1 MFAVN
6 STQLQYLTYTMTDA
20 ALGASIS
27 IVPERGGIVTSWLVG
42 DSSAGTAGAR
52 ELFYMDK
59 ERFTDPALSVRG
71 GIPVLFPICG
81 NLPDNLYSQQGQ
93 TYQLQQH
100 GFARELPWQV
110 VGQQASEQQA
120 SVTVALVS
128 SPATKKVY
136 PFDFR
141 VELEY
146 VFSTNRLEIIQR
158 VTNLTEGVSMPFSIG
173 YHPYFAA
180 TDKPGLKFQIPS
192 DKYFDKQG
200 TAHPYSGSFD
210 YAAGEIDIV
219 FSDLKQAQVQV
230 TEAGGQTMKMG
241 WTYPNGH
248 VVFWTVPEKDFY
260 CIEPWTARR
269 NAMNTGADLIQ
280 VATGETWTHSVDFV
294 LS

>member
-1 MFAVN
+1 MFSLEN
-6 STQLQYLTYTMTDA
+6 
-20 ALGASIS
+20 
-27 IVPERGGIVTSWLVG
+27 E
-42 DSSAGTAGAR
+42 
-52 ELFYMDK
+52 F
-59 ERFTDPALSVRG
+59 LSVSLSAQGAELKSIYHKKFDQHYLWNGDEAYWNRCA
-71 GIPVLFPICG
+71 PVLFPIVG
-81 NLPDNLYSQQGQ
+81 KVKNNTYTYKGQ
-93 TYQLQQH
+93 AYHLTQH
-100 GFARELPWQV
+100 GFARDSVFTVHE
-110 VGQQASEQQA
+110 QADHK
-120 SVTVALVS
+120 LVFLIS
-128 SPATKKVY
+128 STAQTKEVY

-158 VTNLTEGVSMPFSIG
+158 VTNVTEGVSMPFSIG

-192 DKYFDKQG
+192 EQYFDKQG

-230 TEAGGQTMKMG
+230 TETGGQTMKMS
-241 WTYPNGH
+241 WTYPHGH

-269 NAMNTGADLIQ
+269 NAMNTGVDLIQ

>member
-6 STQLQYLTYTMTDA
+6 STQLQYLTYTMTDPK
-20 ALGASIS
+20 LGASIS
-27 IVPERGGIVTSWLVG
+27 VVPERGGIVTSWLVG
-42 DSSAGTAGAR
+42 GR
-52 ELFYMDK
+52 ELFYLDK
-59 ERFTDPALSVRG
+59 ERFTDPQLSVRG

-81 NLPDNLYSQQGQ
+81 NLPENTYNQQGQ

-110 VGQQASEQQA
+110 VGEQATEQQA

-128 SPATKKVY
+128 SAATKKVY

-158 VTNLTEGVSMPFSIG
+158 VTNLTDGVSMPFSIG

-180 TDKPGLKFQIPS
+180 ADKPGLKFQIPS
-192 DKYFDKQG
+192 SEYFDKQG
-200 TAHPYSGSFD
+200 TAHPYAGSFD
-210 YAAGEIDIV
+210 YAVGEIDIV
-219 FSDLKQAQVQV
+219 FSDLQQSQVQV

-241 WTYPNGH
+241 WTYPHGH

>member
-42 DSSAGTAGAR
+42 AR
-52 ELFYMDK
+52 ELFYLDK

-81 NLPDNLYSQQGQ
+81 NLPDNTYSQQGQ

-110 VGQQASEQQA
+110 VGQQANEHQA

-158 VTNLTEGVSMPFSIG
+158 VTNVTEGVSMPFSIG

-180 TDKPGLKFQIPS
+180 ADKPGLKFQIPS
-192 DKYFDKQG
+192 AEYFDKQG
-200 TAHPYSGSFD
+200 TAHPYAGSFD

-219 FSDLKQAQVQV
+219 FSDLKQSQVQV
-230 TEAGGQTMKMG
+230 TEASGQTMKMS
-241 WTYPNGH
+241 WTYPHGH